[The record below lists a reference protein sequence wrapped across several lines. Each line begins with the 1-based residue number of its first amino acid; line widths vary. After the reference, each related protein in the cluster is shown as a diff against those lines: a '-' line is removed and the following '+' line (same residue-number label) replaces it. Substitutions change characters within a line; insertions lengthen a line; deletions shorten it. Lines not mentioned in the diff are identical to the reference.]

1 MYSLG
6 NEAEMANIHYNL
18 EGGNSSY
25 LAPEGYYA
33 PATGVD
39 NNLVKPLKHIS
50 KVSGALLSMTLLAG
64 VSVWGY
70 QLIIRDVSGIPVV
83 RAIESEMR
91 VRPEEPGGQLA
102 RNIGLAVNEVV
113 GAGEASGPVDQ
124 IVLAPRP
131 TELSEEDKP
140 MVAAVQQVRT
150 PDGANDS
157 IPSALPPENLDGLA
171 IVPPSDDLISTAIGQ
186 EIIAPIPASM
196 TILAPTNISGA
207 SPVQSLRPQLRPKT
221 APSVVLLTNNTA
233 MSDSTTEIDP
243 SALPSGTHLVQLG
256 AYKSE
261 EIARLEWNK
270 KVGRYGEYLQGKN
283 RVIQKAQSSGR
294 TFYRLRA
301 QGFTDKIDTRLFCSA
316 LEVEGA
322 ECTPVVIR

>member
-1 MYSLG
+1 
-6 NEAEMANIHYNL
+6 
-18 EGGNSSY
+18 
-25 LAPEGYYA
+25 
-33 PATGVD
+33 
-39 NNLVKPLKHIS
+39 
-50 KVSGALLSMTLLAG
+50 
-64 VSVWGY
+64 
-70 QLIIRDVSGIPVV
+70 
-83 RAIESEMR
+83 
-91 VRPEEPGGQLA
+91 
-102 RNIGLAVNEVV
+102 
-113 GAGEASGPVDQ
+113 
-124 IVLAPRP
+124 
-131 TELSEEDKP
+131 
-140 MVAAVQQVRT
+140 
-150 PDGANDS
+150 
-157 IPSALPPENLDGLA
+157 LA

-261 EIARLEWNK
+261 EIARLECNK